1 MTLQNYPPQCL
12 GGFSPI
18 SQTYMETKQLM
29 KQTMESIRKVTDSYF
44 LSHVSIMICFIV
56 CVTLFTYNLVQVN
69 LVINYQVHP
78 KKGRQIQQMYLETR
92 FILRLILMVRAI
104 VSLQSHMWNFIF
116 IFFLNLIIIHV
127 LQTLQRIKIMIAIE
141 L

>member
-1 MTLQNYPPQCL
+1 
-12 GGFSPI
+12 
-18 SQTYMETKQLM
+18 
-29 KQTMESIRKVTDSYF
+29 
-44 LSHVSIMICFIV
+44 MICFIV

-104 VSLQSHMWNFIF
+104 VSLQSHIENFTIT
-116 IFFLNLIIIHV
+116 FFPNLIIIHV